1 MTDPVAQAALWM
13 LGGAFAFATMG
24 AMTHALGARCDWLV
38 VALVRIFLTFLFS
51 LALASAAGARLVFWR
66 PATLWVRSLA
76 GSCSLVCT
84 FFALARL
91 PVADVLTLTNTY
103 PIWIVLLSW
112 FRLRRAPSAWE
123 VLGVAC
129 GILGVALIQQP
140 HASGDNL
147 AVAAALL
154 ASLTT
159 AVAMLGLHRLREVD
173 PRAVVAHF
181 SGVASVIAATW
192 IVVRGHAL
200 QPELWHSSSLAL
212 FLGIGLT
219 GTAGQVLLTRA
230 YAAGVPTRV
239 AMVSLTQVI
248 FGMAYDVAI
257 WHRPFTRAV
266 LLGIVL
272 VIVPAAWLTR
282 GAGQAL
288 ADEANAQ
295 GDQT

>member
-1 MTDPVAQAALWM
+1 MTDPVAQAAWWM

-24 AMTHALGARCDWLV
+24 ALTHALGARCDWLL

-51 LALASAAGARLVFWR
+51 VALARSAGARLVLWR
-66 PATLWVRSLA
+66 PGTLWVRSLA

-103 PIWIVLLSW
+103 PIWIVLFSW
-112 FRLRRAPSAWE
+112 FRLRRAPAVWDA
-123 VLGVAC
+123 LGVAC
-129 GILGVALIQQP
+129 GILGVTLIQQP
-140 HASGDNL
+140 HATGDNL
-147 AVAAALL
+147 AVAAALV
-154 ASLTT
+154 ASLAT
-159 AVAMLGLHRLREVD
+159 AVAMLGLHRLRNVD

-181 SGVASVIAATW
+181 SGVATVITGSW
-192 IVVRGHAL
+192 IVLRGHVFTPEAL
-200 QPELWHSSSLAL
+200 SASSLLL
-212 FLGIGLT
+212 FLGIGVT
-219 GTAGQVLLTRA
+219 GTVGQVLLTRA

-248 FGMAYDVAI
+248 FGMCYDVVI
-257 WHRPFTRAV
+257 WHRPFTPAV

-272 VIVPAAWLTR
+272 VVVPAAWLTR

-288 ADEANAQ
+288 VAQADAAD
-295 GDQT
+295 DQP